1 MSRSPRMRS
10 LPGTIWAW
18 LLVILIAVGTVL
30 VFALELW
37 RGLLP
42 VDAATRQGTEI
53 RDLYII
59 VFVVAVAI
67 FLLVEGLIVW
77 SVLRYRRKPGDDE
90 LPAQTH
96 GNNFA
101 EILWTAI
108 PTVIVI
114 FLFYVSWQTLNSVDT
129 VARQPDVHIRAVAG
143 QFQWTFD
150 YFDQDGQEVLFT
162 QRQAVGDDGGLFVPV
177 GQTVQLR
184 LSSPDVIHSFYVPA
198 FLYKRDVNPGMENR
212 FDFNLHED
220 YAGQRLHG
228 QCAELC
234 GAGHRIMVFDVHPL
248 TPQDFQAWLAEKIEQ
263 ARQSPVPTD
272 EIPVEVTLEVV
283 SENIAFDQLQLEVPP
298 DRPFAI
304 RHINRDPRGVLHDI
318 DIRAQD
324 GQVIADTP
332 LIDGGE
338 ETTYVYEGLPA
349 GTYTFF
355 CSIHPIPAMTGTLT
369 VR

>member
-1 MSRSPRMRS
+1 MSSTPRTRS

-18 LLVILIAVGTVL
+18 LLVTLIVVGTVL
-30 VFALELW
+30 VFVTGAW
-37 RGLLP
+37 RGLFP
-42 VDAATRQGTEI
+42 VPAATQQGQEI
-53 RDLYII
+53 RDLYNI
-59 VFVVAVAI
+59 VFFFAVII
-67 FLLVEGLIVW
+67 FIVVEGLIVW
-77 SVLRYRRKPGDDE
+77 TVLRYRRKPEDRD
-90 LPAQTH
+90 LPPQTH

-101 EILWTAI
+101 EILWTVI
-108 PTVIVI
+108 PTVIVA

-129 VARQPDVHIRAVAG
+129 LARQPDVHIRAVAG

-150 YFDQDGQEVLFT
+150 YLDENGEEVLYT

-177 GQTVQLR
+177 GQTVQLH

-198 FLYKRDVNPGMENR
+198 FLYKRDVNPGMVNR
-212 FDFNLHED
+212 FDFNVHED
-220 YAGQRLHG
+220 YAGERLHG

-248 TPQDFQAWLAEKIEQ
+248 TPGDFQAWLQERIEQ
-263 ARQSPVPTD
+263 ATASPVPTD
-272 EIPVEVTLEVV
+272 EIPVEVTLELV
-283 SENIAFDQLQLEVPP
+283 SSNIAFDQTTLEVPP

-304 RHINRDPRGVLHDI
+304 HHRNNDPRGVLHDV
-318 DIRAQD
+318 DIRTQD
-324 GQVIADTP
+324 GTVIADTE

-338 ETTYVYEGLPA
+338 ERTYVYEPLPA